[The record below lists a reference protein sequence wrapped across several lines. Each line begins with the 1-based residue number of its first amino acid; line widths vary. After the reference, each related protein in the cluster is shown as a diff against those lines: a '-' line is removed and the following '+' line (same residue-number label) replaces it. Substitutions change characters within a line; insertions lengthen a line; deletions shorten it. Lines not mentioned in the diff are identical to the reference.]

1 MSTQA
6 REPKPSPAND
16 WPRDFDVRERY
27 AEQQELLG
35 EARAPARPGRPA
47 APAESPSPGFP
58 TNAG

>member
-6 REPKPSPAND
+6 PERKPSPAND

-35 EARAPARPGRPA
+35 EARAPAAPRPSSRA
-47 APAESPSPGFP
+47 R
-58 TNAG
+58 

>member
-16 WPRDFDVRERY
+16 WPRDFEVRERY

-35 EARAPARPGRPA
+35 EARAPA